1 MSATSTTGAG
11 LQERLP
17 PDPQGVTRPRRSWSL
32 PHYLAL
38 VGVPVLV
45 WNAWTV
51 IAWLIAGPHEITRYR
66 PPGHPVDWYAA
77 RVFEGLAIAVGTT
90 LAVYVYRGCR
100 RARMWLTFDVL
111 FCLAAA
117 TQFWGDAG
125 VNFMAP
131 TITISSEWVNVNA
144 TCGHMP
150 LVVNPDCGRTPDP
163 LLFLFLLETF
173 VPLGCAI
180 IFGRLVNRVR
190 GRRPHTTTAQLVA
203 MVIAAGFGLALL
215 EPLVIIPL
223 HLWNYPGA
231 KPAISIGSGFRYPL
245 FEIACFGLWFG
256 VLASVR
262 IFRDDRGHTVVERGL
277 DHHRPATRKLVTWL
291 ALYTIFQIAIWGFAS
306 MPYWVLGVDQKP
318 WPREPIQLVN
328 GMCDAPG
335 VSGTRYGPCPGSPGF
350 RMPVG
355 GSLRGSSP

>member
-1 MSATSTTGAG
+1 VSTTQAPRSI
-11 LQERLP
+11 ESP
-17 PDPQGVTRPRRSWSL
+17 PPAATDRRRRTWPL
-32 PHYLAL
+32 AAYLAA

-45 WNAWTV
+45 WNVWTV
-51 IAWLIAGPHEITRYR
+51 AAWLIAGPHEITRYR
-66 PPGHPVDWYAA
+66 PHAHAIDWYGA
-77 RVFEGLAIAVGTT
+77 RVFEGLAILIAI
-90 LAVYVYRGCR
+90 AIAIYVYKGCR
-100 RARMWLTFDVL
+100 RARMVLTFDVL

-131 TITISSEWVNVNA
+131 TITISSNWVNVNA

-180 IFGRLVNRVR
+180 IFGRLVERVR
-190 GRRPHTTTAQLVA
+190 ARRPQTTTAQLVA
-203 MVIAAGFGLALL
+203 TVVAAGFVLALL

-231 KPAISIGSGFRYPL
+231 KPSIPLGGGFRYPL

-262 IFRDDRGHTVVERGL
+262 IFRNDRGQTIVERGL
-277 DHHRPATRKLVTWL
+277 EHHSPRTRKAIAWL

-306 MPYWVLGVDQKP
+306 MPYWVIGIDQNR
-318 WPREPIQLVN
+318 WPRQPLQLVN
-328 GMCDAPG
+328 GMCNAPG

-350 RMPVG
+350 RMPVS
-355 GSLRGSSP
+355 GSLPGSSP

>member
-1 MSATSTTGAG
+1 VSATRAHASPVPRSAATGT
-11 LQERLP
+11 Q
-17 PDPQGVTRPRRSWSL
+17 RRRFSL

-38 VGVPVLV
+38 LGIPVLV
-45 WNAWTV
+45 WNVWTV
-51 IAWLIAGPHEITRYR
+51 GAWLIAGPHEITRYR
-66 PPGHPVDWYAA
+66 PRAHAIDWYGA
-77 RVFEGLAIAVGTT
+77 RVFEGLAIVIAFVI
-90 LAVYVYRGCR
+90 AVYVYRGCR
-100 RARMWLTFDVL
+100 RARMLLTFDVL

-125 VNFMAP
+125 VNFVAP
-131 TITISSEWVNVNA
+131 TITISSSWVNVNA

-180 IFGRLVNRVR
+180 IFGRFVSRLRT
-190 GRRPHTTTAQLVA
+190 RRPEISTGQLVA
-203 MVIAAGFGLALL
+203 VVIAGGFALALL

-223 HLWNYPGA
+223 HLWNYPGTP
-231 KPAISIGSGFRYPL
+231 PAIDLGGGFRYPL
-245 FEIACFGLWFG
+245 FEIACFGPWFG

-262 IFRDDRGHTVVERGL
+262 IFRNDRGQTIVERGL
-277 DHHRPATRKLVTWL
+277 DRHTPRTRKAVTWL

-306 MPYWVLGVDQKP
+306 MPYWVLGINQHP

-328 GMCDAPG
+328 GMCNAPG
-335 VSGTRYGPCPGSPGF
+335 VSGTRYGPCPGSRGF
-350 RMPVG
+350 RMPVPGSLPGG
-355 GSLRGSSP
+355 GS